1 MKEPARDSTLN
12 NVAGY
17 VANRVQVVIARMRAR
32 GFAPVVFEGLRS
44 IPRQRWLYGQGRS
57 KLQCIRAGILPA
69 YSHAGGIVTK
79 TLSSMHIK
87 GKAVDIISK
96 SRGWNHPSFF
106 EALKQEAEREGL
118 HTLEFEQCHL
128 EWRG

>member
-1 MKEPARDSTLN
+1 MREPRRDATLD

-17 VANRVQVVIARMRAR
+17 VANRVQLVVARMRVC
-32 GFAPVVFEGLRS
+32 GFDPIVFEGGRS
-44 IPRQRWLYGQGRS
+44 VQRQRWLYGQGRS
-57 KLQCIRAGILPA
+57 KLQCIRAGISPA

-79 TLSSMHIK
+79 TLSSMHMN

-96 SRGWNHPSFF
+96 SRGWNHPGFF
-106 EALKQEAEREGL
+106 KALKQEAEREGL